1 MFAKTINGDSI
12 DKYPIDLKQEF
23 PDISWPTIFSSIT
36 EEMLPQD
43 VVIVHPTQRPSVNVA
58 EEAIEDLP
66 AFIDGKW
73 QQQWKII
80 ALLPQQVASKFE
92 AQWSIIRN
100 QRDEVLKKT
109 DWFVIRSIEQ
119 QVAIPQ
125 EIKDYR
131 QALRDITLQ
140 ENPFDVV
147 WPIDPYSVQPNND
160 MTV

>member
-43 VVIVHPTQRPSVNVA
+43 VVTVYPTQRPSVNVA

-73 QQQWKII
+73 QQQWKIV
-80 ALLPQQVASKFE
+80 ALAQQQVVAKHE
-92 AQWSIIRN
+92 AQWSFIRN
-100 QRDEVLKKT
+100 QRDEILKKT
-109 DWFVIRSIEQ
+109 DWIVIRSIEQ
-119 QVAIPQ
+119 QTEVPQ

-140 ENPFDVV
+140 ENPFNIV
-147 WPIDPYSVQPNND
+147 WPTDPYVVEPAND
-160 MTV
+160 LTV